1 MKKYNTFT
9 LIELLVVIAII
20 AILAAMLLPALQN
33 ARERARQSQ
42 CTNNL
47 KQCGQAMLLYAH
59 DYKGAIVFYMGKG
72 PNGKTYDTNWKKFYE
87 VYKYIEA
94 DNKISHCPFKE
105 DAVYG
110 IMALPP
116 KPYRLGAPFEA
127 ASASN
132 YKGIAIKLEKIDKHS
147 SYCLLADDA
156 SVSDDGRWASST
168 MFYPTGD
175 SRKQLLHLRHSNRA
189 GVSFADGH
197 AEAVDGGRWSYHVPR
212 AQEGSLVL
220 SDKPTKRTN
229 VQVYSTDMIRKVIST
244 QEKFYYL

>member
-9 LIELLVVIAII
+9 LIDLLVVIAII

-87 VYKYIEA
+87 VYKYIEV
-94 DNKISHCPFKE
+94 DNKISHCPFNE
-105 DAVYG
+105 EAVYG

-116 KPYRLGAPFEA
+116 KPYRLGAPFET

-168 MFYPTGD
+168 MLYPTGD
-175 SRKQLLHLRHSNRA
+175 TRKQLLHLRHSNRA

-197 AEAVDGGRWSYHVPR
+197 VEAVDGGRWSYHVPR
-212 AQEGSLVL
+212 ALEGSLVL